1 MEAKPL
7 NISFNEKDVFIKIYD
22 GIRYL
27 VLINYGWFDKNCDR
41 IKYIV
46 SKKCRITQIVLI
58 IILELPELVHI
69 IPFKI
74 LIKSVVNKDKNNY
87 YYKIFLEIF

>member
-1 MEAKPL
+1 METKPL

-46 SKKCRITQIVLI
+46 SKKCRNTDSIN
-58 IILELPELVHI
+58 HN
-69 IPFKI
+69 F
-74 LIKSVVNKDKNNY
+74 
-87 YYKIFLEIF
+87 